1 MRRTPTQRAVAAVLV
16 AGATGAGVASPMG
29 DMRDRV
35 ASLSGGGY
43 SRTRNVVRMS
53 KYMGTTGTAH
63 ARCTSRICRVRI
75 QGFIQLSSVTPLTA
89 ARVPPVSGTIG
100 TTESPGRC

>member
-43 SRTRNVVRMS
+43 SRTRNVVRRS
-53 KYMGTTGTAH
+53 KYMNNWDSTRSVYATY
-63 ARCTSRICRVRI
+63 
-75 QGFIQLSSVTPLTA
+75 LSSPHSSVYA
-89 ARVPPVSGTIG
+89 AIKRDSIDDCPRPI
-100 TTESPGRC
+100 RLRDDKND